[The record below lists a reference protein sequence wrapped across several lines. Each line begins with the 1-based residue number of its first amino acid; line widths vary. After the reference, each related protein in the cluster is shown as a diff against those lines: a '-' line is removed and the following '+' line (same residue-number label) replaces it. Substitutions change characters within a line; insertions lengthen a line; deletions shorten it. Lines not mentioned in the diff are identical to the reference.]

1 MEKYIETIQ
10 RLVETAAYTFNQ
22 HESLQMMANVSSEK
36 CKLYY
41 I

>member
-10 RLVETAAYTFNQ
+10 RLAETAAYTFSQ
-22 HESLQMMANVSSEK
+22 HESLQMMAAGTSEK
-36 CKLYY
+36 CKLYF